1 MRASLFKSASDFPVL
16 PNRIRRLSVAELELV
31 AGGNSCGPGS
41 CGPGGDAG
49 GTLSEVT
56 VHGDA
61 PDPGGNGISQADAES
76 LANHV
81 GLANGS
87 NPALAAFLFMLQIM
101 QALQSMNPTPPIG
114 NPMGDPSGGY
124 VPAGGP

>member
-16 PNRIRRLSVAELELV
+16 PNRMRGLSAVELDLV
-31 AGGNSCGPGS
+31 AGGDS
-41 CGPGGDAG
+41 CGPGGDPG

-56 VHGDA
+56 VNGGA
-61 PDPGGNGISQADAES
+61 PDPGGGNGISQADAEN
-76 LANHV
+76 LAQHF

-101 QALQSMNPTPPIG
+101 KALQSMTPTPPIG

-124 VPAGGP
+124 APAGGP